1 MNREELLSIYTS
13 SSLIKDLTNNLKKI
27 KNINGLSGSQLSFI
41 ASSIDQT
48 NQIDQFYIFQNKE
61 TALLFKNDFEN
72 LGNKIASLFL
82 LNKNN
87 SDKEISQNTKT
98 LYEINSKKRN
108 TLVSYKNAIEQK
120 IPDNTNFK
128 NRVLNLSVNFKINT
142 EEFIES
148 LYEYNFENL
157 DNKLACIALPCVK
170 SENNSETVFNNKK
183 LAYKIEDPKIDAKII
198 SLIKPNPFL
207 IKFEQNK

>member
-48 NQIDQFYIFQNKE
+48 NQINQFYIFQNKE

-82 LNKNN
+82 LKKNK
-87 SDKEISQNTKT
+87 
-98 LYEINSKKRN
+98 
-108 TLVSYKNAIEQK
+108 
-120 IPDNTNFK
+120 
-128 NRVLNLSVNFKINT
+128 
-142 EEFIES
+142 
-148 LYEYNFENL
+148 
-157 DNKLACIALPCVK
+157 
-170 SENNSETVFNNKK
+170 
-183 LAYKIEDPKIDAKII
+183 
-198 SLIKPNPFL
+198 
-207 IKFEQNK
+207 